1 MFVEDMLAF
10 VNLVNIIIM
19 RHDLQICIVF
29 LVWFEAFHTNAALV
43 ILFLL
48 LLIKVFLKLYLLSF
62 VTQQLFKVLLTK
74 LLVNPFLVILQ
85 AIHVVLFYLLCTV

>member
-1 MFVEDMLAF
+1 MEDMLAF

-19 RHDLQICIVF
+19 RHDLLICIVF
-29 LVWFEAFHTNAALV
+29 LVWFEAFHTNAAFV

-62 VTQQLFKVLLTK
+62 VAQQLLEVLLAE
-74 LLVNPFLVILQ
+74 LLVNPFLVVLQ
-85 AIHVVLFYLLCTV
+85 AVHVVLFYLLCTV